1 MDRRKSNASRA
12 LITPEGS
19 MAPPPKALRSAQKGG
34 RLPCRP
40 GCRSPGA
47 RPRPHRVPSA
57 PPPAWPARRSP
68 RCATPDG
75 GRSGRATRMMS
86 GSTGT
91 AATGSPARTVP
102 PRSSA
107 RLSTRVPA
115 RPAHTRRS
123 TPGRPPNTDVNEKP
137 ITSRIRRFARAR
149 GRAPAGNPAG
159 RPRRVR
165 DRRAWDRPRSRR
177 RHGIS
182 SARPVSRWIRR
193 RVP

>member
-12 LITPEGS
+12 LITPEGKYGTAAQAC
-19 MAPPPKALRSAQKGG
+19 APPRRAAVYRAGQVAV
-34 RLPCRP
+34 RP
-40 GCRSPGA
+40 A
-47 RPRPHRVPSA
+47 RARGLHRVPSA
-57 PPPAWPARRSP
+57 PPPAWPAR
-68 RCATPDG
+68 G
-75 GRSGRATRMMS
+75 GLPAAPHRTVDGRAGDQDDEWFHRHRRHRLTRAD
-86 GSTGT
+86 GPTT
-91 AATGSPARTVP
+91 
-102 PRSSA
+102 
-107 RLSTRVPA
+107 LK
-115 RPAHTRRS
+115 RPAIHAGPGATSTYPAS